1 MRKTCI
7 VIVGPTAVGKTDIA
21 LRVAAHYNSSI
32 ISCDSRQCFCELNI
46 GVAKPSQAELASIP
60 HYFINSHSIHEA
72 VNAATFE
79 QYALEKSNLIFQDND
94 VVVMAGGTGLYVN
107 AFCNGLDAVPA
118 VSVEIRNSIIADF
131 ENNGIEWLQAQ
142 LKEKDALFFEKGE
155 MKNPQRMMRALE
167 VMMTTGT
174 SILHFQKSEKKTRD
188 FDIIKI
194 GLELPRPLLNDRIA
208 IRVNQMM
215 KDGLLD
221 EVRSLQSYN
230 HLNALQTV
238 GYREFV
244 DYFENK
250 KELDNSIEEVKA
262 STRQYAKRQ
271 MTWFKKDLSIQW
283 CAPEWEEVKKILP

>member
-21 LRVAAHYNSSI
+21 LRVAAHYNTSI
-32 ISCDSRQCFCELNI
+32 ISCDSRQCFRELNI
-46 GVAKPSQAELASIP
+46 GVAKPNQAELAAVP

-72 VNAATFE
+72 INAATFE

-94 VVVMAGGTGLYVN
+94 VVVMVGGTGLYVN

-131 ENNGIEWLQAQ
+131 EKNGIEWLQAQ

-167 VMMTTGT
+167 VITTTGT
-174 SILHFQKSEKKTRD
+174 SILDFQKSEKKPRD

-244 DYFENK
+244 DYFDNV
-250 KELDNSIEEVKA
+250 KELDKCIEEVKA

-283 CAPEWEEVKKILP
+283 CAPEWVEVKKILP